1 MWFIF
6 ATNAIILNLEN
17 DYTLNE
23 MNISGKTTHNISQ
36 GKYMPILKLNLSSI
50 NEMNIKLLY
59 ENIISALK
67 ALNGSMFPGII

>member
-6 ATNAIILNLEN
+6 AANAIILNLEN

-23 MNISGKTTHNISQ
+23 MKMSGKTTHSISQ
-36 GKYMPILKLNLSSI
+36 GKYMLILKWNLSSI
-50 NEMNIKLLY
+50 NEVNMKLLY

-67 ALNGSMFPGII
+67 ALNVSMFPGTI